1 VRITLPEG
9 EHPVAYAATKVG
21 SPRLLQS
28 RVESYEAA
36 FFNDSDLSPR
46 ERELIRFR
54 VVLETDC
61 NLCAATRPADDLAGY
76 SEEEIPEEAYQ
87 RVLEYKTWSG
97 YTERDRLVIEFTQR
111 YMLDYQG
118 ICHDDT
124 FWKRLKATFSETEI
138 GDLCL
143 LAGHWESA
151 RRTVHLLL
159 GIEEMCA
166 IPTGNVAPSE
176 RARELGLAQ
185 PAAR

>member
-9 EHPVAYAATKVG
+9 EHAVVYAATKVG

-61 NLCAATRPADDLAGY
+61 NLCAATRPADDMAGY
-76 SEEEIPEEAYQ
+76 SDEEIPEEVYQ
-87 RVLEYKTWSG
+87 RTLEYKTWPG
-97 YTERDRLVIEFTQR
+97 YSERERLVVEFTER

-118 ICHDDT
+118 ICYDDK
-124 FWKRLKATFSETEI
+124 FWERLKANFSETEI

-143 LAGHWESA
+143 LAGHWECA
-151 RRTVHLLL
+151 RKMVHLLL
-159 GIEEMCA
+159 GIEDMCT
-166 IPTGNVAPSE
+166 IPTGDVAPSE

-185 PAAR
+185 AAAQ